1 MIQYTFSLDRKK
13 EIMKNSLCRMKPV
26 LLSIS
31 IILLLSS
38 CNVLQG
44 PGQNNT
50 STTPSQNGQN
60 NTSTTPTQ
68 SEETPPPSPTN
79 VDLSTLS
86 KAVSHIPLPADL
98 SKVEAVAKKPIS
110 RALYTDLPSW
120 KVPTSYMLSTYLVN
134 GGIHSLMV
142 IFYAEGVAGLK
153 SLGDAPQGKVLDIG
167 GTSDLYNEQFSEYTQ
182 KAIWSQNGKKASI
195 KVAFRGK
202 SSGMTYKVNTLIEIE
217 PDPEDM
223 SKCIVHVGI
232 HMDLENQVVY
242 LVADYYERTKHF
254 EEFCDVGAIGG
265 GHGYI
270 ISQKND
276 DGSISLGINND
287 PWSYFY
293 GYMDPKGSALVEYH
307 YEGNAIPGA
316 EYTNALGEYQDTDE
330 MGGTRIPLY
339 RFEEIPGVTI
349 GYSPEGSGKIWV
361 DNGNGIYDDGE
372 ELIPGE
378 VKSIWFKRYYDA
390 GYYYATSEYIPCI
403 NLNEINKDDSTH
415 SLKGKFEL
423 KSDYA
428 PVDTSYLD
436 SKIESVKS
444 AISLDYDIASYEQ
457 RFAQLEAESFPE

>member
-13 EIMKNSLCRMKPV
+13 EIMKNSLCRMRPV

-31 IILLLSS
+31 IILLFLS

-68 SEETPPPSPTN
+68 SEETPPPSPAN

-98 SKVEAVAKKPIS
+98 VKIEAVSKKPGS
-110 RALYTDLPSW
+110 RALYAAPSSSE
-120 KVPTSYMLSTYLVN
+120 VPTGSMLNTYLDN
-134 GGIHSLMV
+134 GGIHAWV
-142 IFYAEGVAGLK
+142 AIFYAEGVAGLK

-167 GTSDLYNEQFSEYTQ
+167 GTSDFYNELFSKYTQ
-182 KAIWSQNGKKASI
+182 KAIWSRNGEKTSI
-195 KVAFRGK
+195 KVAFRGDGFG
-202 SSGMTYKVNTLIEIE
+202 SHYKANMLIEIE

-223 SKCIVHVGI
+223 SKCILHVGI
-232 HMDLENQVVY
+232 YLDIDNRVAC

-254 EEFCDVGAIGG
+254 EAFWDVGAIGG
-265 GHGYI
+265 GHAYI

-276 DGSISLGINND
+276 DGSISLGINTD
-287 PWSYFY
+287 SYFY
-293 GYMDPKGSALVEYH
+293 GYMDPKGSAISFGPEKT
-307 YEGNAIPGA
+307 
-316 EYTNALGEYQDTDE
+316 EYTNALGEYQDSDE
-330 MGGTRIPLY
+330 IDGKLIPLY
-339 RFEEIPGVTI
+339 RFEKIPGVTI
-349 GYSPEGSGKIWV
+349 GYCSPLNYNETGVGKIWV

-390 GYYYATSEYIPCI
+390 GYYNATTKYIPCI
-403 NLNEINKDDSTH
+403 DLNEINKDDSTH

-428 PVDTSYLD
+428 RVDTSYLD

-444 AISLDYDIASYEQ
+444 AISLDYDRASYEQ
-457 RFAQLEAESFPE
+457 RFTQLKAESFPE